1 MCSYTLGRPAYR
13 NLQVTTI
20 NVLGV
25 GGRIDILY
33 IWYLSTALCPD
44 VKITYCSMYQVNTD
58 FVAFLYFSELRIMYA
73 RVSFVAFALKC
84 HCASLY
90 IYMCFIAVCLWL
102 SELFINVTLFS
113 FLGMTFCSIHVSMA
127 FLETVMITEH
137 EEGWEWKSSK
147 CYDIKKQIEPFHIH
161 PLVISFSVFLFF

>member
-127 FLETVMITEH
+127 FFGNCDDNRTWGRMRVKE
-137 EEGWEWKSSK
+137 
-147 CYDIKKQIEPFHIH
+147 F
-161 PLVISFSVFLFF
+161 